1 MTSTQKFIDSVHK
14 RDNLR
19 EKLQSSRDFYG
30 FMEYKSMA
38 DKETVIKVSDL
49 RRELEEKIKK
59 YAANYPNYCEHLIKT
74 HEYILNRRKKR

>member
-1 MTSTQKFIDSVHK
+1 
-14 RDNLR
+14 
-19 EKLQSSRDFYG
+19 
-30 FMEYKSMA
+30 MA
-38 DKETVIKVSDL
+38 DKETVIKASDL